1 MESHVF
7 IHRIVSA
14 IIQQLR
20 KRLHTIA
27 SAYSDSTLLLYFGI
41 VHDNKRERGK
51 ARRRLLLLQLGVH
64 YYRLAC
70 HHRCCCSLAHAVTQ
84 TCNWHAYGASFA
96 ARSWF
101 SQPGAIPDPARPIY
115 DIVSLSPAHAI
126 HQVLKKIVFD
136 RYDREWT
143 FCFLFPIFQF
153 VFHPLIPI
161 QWNVTAGL
169 CSAPI
174 GVSVSTIG
182 NGEGLSDKDAVCTHN
197 GGIYI
202 YYIGEDVY

>member
-20 KRLHTIA
+20 KRLHIIA

-126 HQVLKKIVFD
+126 HQVLKKNCIWSI
-136 RYDREWT
+136 RSRMN
-143 FCFLFPIFQF
+143 FLFSFPNFPVCF
-153 VFHPLIPI
+153 SSSYSDPVKCHRRPLF
-161 QWNVTAGL
+161 
-169 CSAPI
+169 SANRRIRFDNRKRRGPFR
-174 GVSVSTIG
+174 
-182 NGEGLSDKDAVCTHN
+182 
-197 GGIYI
+197 
-202 YYIGEDVY
+202 